1 MIVSKS
7 ENETIAAGRKFAQ
20 GLKPGSVIGL
30 KGNLGTGK
38 TQFVKGICEYYNV
51 NDVVNS
57 PTFILVNEYKGFN
70 EDEVEIKIY
79 HFDLYRLKSA
89 AELEVI
95 GFNEYISPGSIV
107 LIEWPEIAEEYL
119 NYKIDKVLMEFGSK
133 TEERLINFMKT
144 EDNRG

>member
-133 TEERLINFMKT
+133 TEERLINFTKT

>member
-7 ENETIAAGRKFAQ
+7 EKATIAAGRKFAQ
-20 GLKPGSVIGL
+20 GLKTGCVLGL

-38 TQFVKGICEYYNV
+38 TQFVKGICEYFNV
-51 NDVVNS
+51 QEIVNS

-70 EDEVEIKIY
+70 EDEEEIKIY

-95 GFNEYISPGSIV
+95 GFNEYISNGSIV
-107 LIEWPEIAEEYL
+107 LIEWSDIAEEYL
-119 NYKIDKVLMEFGSK
+119 NYEIDKVLIEFGTK
-133 TEERLINFMKT
+133 TEERLINFVKT
-144 EDNRG
+144 GDNQR

>member
-7 ENETIAAGRKFAQ
+7 EKATIAAGRKFAQ
-20 GLKPGSVIGL
+20 CLKAGSILGLE
-30 KGNLGTGK
+30 GNLGTGK
-38 TQFVKGICEYYNV
+38 TQFVKGICEYFNV
-51 NDVVNS
+51 KDVVNS

-70 EDEVEIKIY
+70 ENEEEIKIY

-95 GFNEYISPGSIV
+95 GFNEYISPKSIV

-119 NYKIDKVLMEFGSK
+119 NYEIETVLMDYGTK
-133 TEERLINFMKT
+133 TEERVINFVKT
-144 EDNRG
+144 DDNRG